1 MRSASAPATVPA
13 PAAATVPAPAPAA
26 AIGLLAAR
34 LLLPLL
40 LLMPPAPLAP
50 AMAAEPAAASAEADE
65 ADAEASAAPADSAG
79 DHYAGSY
86 VDDEERKR
94 FAVVPWR
101 IGEYFQF
108 SIDWNGLNGGS
119 SLMQVQNLHTVDGR
133 RCYRIVT
140 KAESNSF
147 VSRFYKV
154 RDRAESS
161 VDAESL
167 FSRRFVKRLRE
178 GGYKKDVNVRFDQEA
193 RKARYENGKEIDVA
207 PGVHDVLSA
216 FYYVRTRPLPDG
228 ATLAVPTHDNEKSY
242 EMEVQVLRRE
252 SVEVPAGKF
261 SCVVVEPK
269 LKSEGIFK
277 SKGSIQVWLTDD
289 DRRLPIMVRS
299 QVPVGS
305 ISVRLTDYRLAFE
318 GRR

>member
-1 MRSASAPATVPA
+1 MVDRFSARIAARALAHALVLGLGLVVALGPARLAPAIAAEPGGATPATPTA
-13 PAAATVPAPAPAA
+13 PAAPEAA
-26 AIGLLAAR
+26 AAANDDEAAA
-34 LLLPLL
+34 
-40 LLMPPAPLAP
+40 APQE
-50 AMAAEPAAASAEADE
+50 AAEDRYVGGPVDE
-65 ADAEASAAPADSAG
+65 
-79 DHYAGSY
+79 
-86 VDDEERKR
+86 EERKR
-94 FAVVPWR
+94 FAPVPWR

-178 GGYKKDVNVRFDQEA
+178 GGYKKDVDVRFDQEA
-193 RKARYENGKEIDVA
+193 RKAVYSNGKEYDVA
-207 PGVHDVLSA
+207 RGVHDVLSA
-216 FYYVRTRPLPDG
+216 FYYIRTRPLVAG
-228 ATLAVPTHDNEKSY
+228 TTVAVPTHDNEKSY

-252 SVEVPAGKF
+252 KVEVPAGKF

-277 SKGSIQVWLTDD
+277 SKGSMQVWLTDD
-289 DRRLPIMVRS
+289 DRRLPVMVKS
-299 QVPVGS
+299 AVPVGS
-305 ISVRLTDYRLAFE
+305 ISVRLTDFRLAFE
-318 GRR
+318 GRK

>member
-1 MRSASAPATVPA
+1 MRSRRGHRLAPPS
-13 PAAATVPAPAPAA
+13 
-26 AIGLLAAR
+26 LLALWTA
-34 LLLPLL
+34 LALVAG
-40 LLMPPAPLAP
+40 PAPLAP
-50 AMAAEPAAASAEADE
+50 AIAAEPAAAAAD
-65 ADAEASAAPADSAG
+65 DAEPVAGAPADSA
-79 DHYAGSY
+79 DDRYAGGF

-178 GGYKKDVNVRFDQEA
+178 GGYKKDVDVRFDQA
-193 RKARYENGKEIDVA
+193 SRKAVYANGKEFDVA
-207 PGVHDVLSA
+207 PRVHDVLSA
-216 FYYVRTRPLPDG
+216 FYYVRTLPLTAG
-228 ATLAVPTHDNEKSY
+228 TTIAVPTHDNEKSY
-242 EMEVQVLRRE
+242 EMEVQILRRE
-252 SVEVPAGKF
+252 KVEVPAGKF
-261 SCVVVEPK
+261 ACVVVEPK

-277 SKGSIQVWLTDD
+277 SKGSMQVWLTDD
-289 DRRLPIMVRS
+289 DRRLPVMVRS
-299 QVPVGS
+299 AVPVGS

-318 GRR
+318 GRK

>member
-1 MRSASAPATVPA
+1 MRNALAALALAALLFLPA
-13 PAAATVPAPAPAA
+13 PSAAP
-26 AIGLLAAR
+26 
-34 LLLPLL
+34 
-40 LLMPPAPLAP
+40 
-50 AMAAEPAAASAEADE
+50 AEPAAADPDTTEAT
-65 ADAEASAAPADSAG
+65 AAPDTSSDYVG
-79 DHYAGSY
+79 GSY
-86 VDDEERKR
+86 VDEEERKR
-94 FAVVPWR
+94 FAKVPWK

-119 SLMQVQNLHTVDGR
+119 SLMQVQNIQTVDGK
-133 RCYRIVT
+133 RCYRVVT

-167 FSRRFVKRLRE
+167 YSRRFVKRLRE
-178 GGYKKDVNVRFDQEA
+178 GGYKKDIDVRFDHETG
-193 RKARYENGKEIDVA
+193 KARYSNGKEYDVA
-207 PGVHDVLSA
+207 AGIHDVLSA
-216 FYYVRTRPLPDG
+216 FYYVRTKALPDG
-228 ATLAVPTHDNEKSY
+228 ATLIVPTHDNEKSY

-252 SVEVPAGKF
+252 KAEVPAGKF

-277 SKGSIQVWLTDD
+277 SKGSILVWLTDD
-289 DRRLPIMVRS
+289 ERRIPVMVKS
-299 QVPVGS
+299 KVPVGS

-318 GRR
+318 GRP